1 MKCEKY
7 LLLFL
12 ILLLAGCD
20 KDLKITAPEF
30 EVTTDAPAY
39 KAGEEVTFV
48 FTGQADNISFYSGEP
63 GADYA
68 NREEA
73 GPDRPIPVKAKY
85 SGEVL
90 TYSYT
95 YDQSGQYNVVFVASN
110 NNYSGSIEV
119 VKSITITITE

>member
-7 LLLFL
+7 LLFFL

-30 EVTTDAPAY
+30 EVTTDAPTY
-39 KAGEEVTFV
+39 KAGEEITFI

-63 GADYA
+63 GSDYA
-68 NREEA
+68 HKNKSV
-73 GPDRPIPVKAKY
+73 PDLPVPVKAKY

-119 VKSITITITE
+119 VKSMTIIIME